1 MAEKKKATTKKT
13 ASKKEDTKKVAPVK
27 QEVKKQAPAAAAKAA
42 PAKAAAA
49 PAAKAVP
56 AKAAAAGSTTS
67 QGDSRIGVF
76 ICHCGTNIAGS
87 MDIDAVQEYAKSL
100 PNVAYVDNYKYMCSM
115 PGQSVINKAVKENKL
130 TGVVVAAC
138 SPRLHEPTFRTATKE
153 SGLNPFRFEM
163 ANIREQ
169 NSWVHMHDREG
180 STDKAK
186 DAVRI
191 AVAKAALLQDLHP
204 KSVPVEPTAMVVG
217 AGVAGMQS
225 ALDLAAA
232 GIKTYLIESDMSIGG
247 RMSQLDKTFPTLD
260 CSQCILTPKMVDVGR
275 SDKIELMTWSEV
287 HEVEGYIGNF
297 DVTIRKKARGVMTPK
312 EAEAKGIIGGGCN
325 GCGDCEA
332 VCPVIKPNDFEIGM
346 KPRKAIYINHPQVVP
361 LIYTID
367 FDACV
372 KCGLCVTACGPEK
385 RAIDLEMKDEFIKV
399 KVGTVILATGYDIFP
414 IENKLEWGYKKYE
427 NVISSL
433 EFERLICASGPTG
446 GHLVRPSDG
455 KTPMRVGFV
464 LCAGSRDNT
473 GNGKPYCSRFC
484 CMYSLKHAHQVIEKI
499 PGCIPYIFYMDIRSF
514 GKMYEEFYYR
524 IQDEGA
530 KFIRGRVANILEDPK
545 TKNLHVYTDD
555 TLLNRPIDME
565 VDMVVL
571 AAAVQ
576 PKADTNRTRKLFGVS
591 CSMDGWLLEA
601 HPKLNPCGTTTAGV
615 FLAGVCQGPKD
626 IPDTVASAEGAA
638 SAASI
643 PIHMGE
649 VELEPYFAMCIE
661 DKCAGCGMC
670 VNLCPYSALSLVE
683 KDGRTVM
690 QVTEAKCKGCGTCGG
705 FCPGGAIW
713 MQHFTTPQIVAQI
726 DAFLLGG
733 EQ

>member
-1 MAEKKKATTKKT
+1 MAEKKKTTPKKT
-13 ASKKEDTKKVAPVK
+13 DSKKQDVPVK
-27 QEVKKQAPAAAAKAA
+27 QESKAPVKATTAPSTVGTTTKQEA
-42 PAKAAAA
+42 
-49 PAAKAVP
+49 
-56 AKAAAAGSTTS
+56 
-67 QGDSRIGVF
+67 RIGVF

-87 MDIDAVQEYAKSL
+87 MDITAVQEYAKTI

-115 PGQSVINKAVKENKL
+115 PGQAVINKAIKENKL

-153 SGLNPFRFEM
+153 GGLNPFRFEM

-169 NSWVHMHDREG
+169 NSWVHMHDQEG
-180 STDKAK
+180 STAKAK
-186 DAVRI
+186 DAIRI
-191 AVAKAALLQDLHP
+191 AVAKASLLQDLFP
-204 KSVPVEPTAMVVG
+204 KAVPVEKAAMVVG
-217 AGVAGMQS
+217 AGVAGMQA
-225 ALDLAAA
+225 ALDLANA
-232 GIKTYLIESDMSIGG
+232 GIKTYLIESAPSIGG

-275 SDKIELMTWSEV
+275 APNIELMTWSEV
-287 HEVEGYIGNF
+287 DAVEGYIGNF
-297 DVTIRKKARGVMTPK
+297 DVTIRKKARGVLTPI
-312 EAEAKGIIGGGCN
+312 EAEARGIVGGGCN
-325 GCGDCEA
+325 GCGDCEV
-332 VCPVIKPNDFEIGM
+332 VCPVIKPNEFEVGM
-346 KPRKAIYINHPQVVP
+346 KPRRAIYINHPQVVP

-367 FDACV
+367 WNSCI

-385 RAIDLEMKDEFIKV
+385 KAIDLEQKDEFVKV
-399 KVGTVILATGYDIFP
+399 KVGTAILATGFDIFP
-414 IENKLEWGYKKYE
+414 VEKKTEWGYKKYE
-427 NVISSL
+427 NVITSL

-455 KTPMRVGFV
+455 ETPKRVAFV
-464 LCAGSRDNT
+464 LCAASRDNT

-484 CMYSLKHAHQVIEKI
+484 CMYSLKHAHQIIEKI
-499 PGCIPYIFYMDIRSF
+499 PGCIPYLFYMDIRSF

-524 IQDEGA
+524 IQDEGG
-530 KFIRGRVANILEDPK
+530 KFIRGRVANILEDPV
-545 TKNLHVYTDD
+545 TKNLHVHADD
-555 TLLNRPIDME
+555 TLLDRP
-565 VDMVVL
+565 VDMDVDLVVL

-576 PKADTNRTRKLFGVS
+576 PMEDTNRTRKLFGVS

-643 PIHMGE
+643 PIHKGE
-649 VELEPYFAMCIE
+649 VELEPYFATCIDE
-661 DKCAGCGMC
+661 RCAGCGMC
-670 VNLCPYSALSLVE
+670 IDLCPYSALSLVE

-690 QVTEAKCKGCGTCGG
+690 EVTEAKCKGCGTCGG

-713 MQHFTTPQIVAQI
+713 MNHFATPQIVAQI

>member
-1 MAEKKKATTKKT
+1 MAEKKTKKAT
-13 ASKKEDTKKVAPVK
+13 AKKETK
-27 QEVKKQAPAAAAKAA
+27 QEAPAQASSFAPDAKSA
-42 PAKAAAA
+42 
-49 PAAKAVP
+49 
-56 AKAAAAGSTTS
+56 
-67 QGDSRIGVF
+67 RIGVF
-76 ICHCGTNIAGS
+76 VCHCGTNIAGS
-87 MDIDAVQEYAKSL
+87 IDIEGVQNYARTL
-100 PNVAYVDNYKYMCSM
+100 PNVAFVDNYQYMCST
-115 PGQSVINKAVKENKL
+115 PGQKKIEDAIKEHNL

-153 SGLNPFRFEM
+153 GGLNPFRFEM

-180 STDKAK
+180 ATSKAK

-191 AVAKAALLQDLHP
+191 AVAKAALLQDLIP
-204 KSVPVEPTAMVVG
+204 KKVPVEKAAMVVG
-217 AGVAGMQS
+217 AGVAGMQA
-225 ALDLAAA
+225 ALDLANA
-232 GIKTYLIESDMSIGG
+232 GIKTYLIEKSPTIGG

-275 SDKIELMTWSEV
+275 NPNIELMTCAEV
-287 HEVEGYIGNF
+287 DAVEGYIGNF
-297 DVTIRKKARGVMTPK
+297 DITVRRKARGVMTPV
-312 EAEAKGIIGGGCN
+312 EAEAKGIVGGGCN

-332 VCPVIKPNDFEIGM
+332 VCPVIKPNPFEMNM
-346 KPRKAIYINHPQVVP
+346 KPRKAIYIYHPQVVP

-367 FDACV
+367 WDSCI
-372 KCGLCVTACGPEK
+372 KCGLCVTACGEK
-385 RAIDLEMKDEFIKV
+385 KAIDLEMQDELVKL
-399 KVGTVILATGYDIFP
+399 KVGTAILATGYELFP
-414 IENKLEWGYKKYE
+414 IEKKDEWGYQKFE
-427 NVISSL
+427 NVVTSL

-455 KTPMRVGFV
+455 KTPKKVAFL

-473 GNGKPYCSRFC
+473 GVGKPYCSRFC
-484 CMYSLKHAHQVIEKI
+484 CMYSIKHAHQIIEKI
-499 PGCIPYIFYMDIRSF
+499 PGVQPYLFYMDIRSF

-530 KFIRGRVANILEDPK
+530 KFIRGRVSNVLEDAE
-545 TKNLHVYTDD
+545 TKNLYVMADD
-555 TLLNRPIDME
+555 TLLDRPMKLE

-576 PKADTNRTRKLFGVS
+576 PTSGVDTVRKMFGVS
-591 CSMDGWLLEA
+591 CSQDGWMLEA

-615 FLAGVCQGPKD
+615 YLAGVCQGPKD
-626 IPDTVASAEGAA
+626 IPDTVAQAEGAA

-649 VELEPYFAMCIE
+649 VELEPYFAQCIE
-661 DKCAGCGMC
+661 EKCAGCGMC

-683 KDGRTVM
+683 KEDGRKVM
-690 QVTEAKCKGCGTCGG
+690 KVTEAKCKGCGTCGG

-713 MQHFTTPQIVAQI
+713 MQHFATPQIVAQI
-726 DAFLLGG
+726 DAFLTGG
-733 EQ
+733 EE

>member
-1 MAEKKKATTKKT
+1 MAEKKKTTTTKKT
-13 ASKKEDTKKVAPVK
+13 VTKKPITKKAAPVK
-27 QEVKKQAPAAAAKAA
+27 QDIKKQAPAAK
-42 PAKAAAA
+42 
-49 PAAKAVP
+49 PAAKP
-56 AKAAAAGSTTS
+56 AATGSTT
-67 QGDSRIGVF
+67 QQKPRVGVF

-87 MDIDAVQEYAKSL
+87 MDLMAVQEYSKTI
-100 PNVAYVDNYKYMCSM
+100 PGVAHVDNYQYMCST
-115 PGQSVINKAVKENKL
+115 PGQGKIEKAIKDHKL
-130 TGVVVAAC
+130 TGIVVAAC
-138 SPRLHEPTFRTATKE
+138 TPRLHEPTFRTATKE
-153 SGLNPFRFEM
+153 GGLNPFRFEM
-163 ANIREQ
+163 ANIRDQ
-169 NSWVHMHDREG
+169 NSWVHMHDQVG
-180 STDKAK
+180 STEKAK

-191 AVAKAALLQDLHP
+191 AVAKAALLQDLYP
-204 KSVPVEPTAMVVG
+204 KSVPVEKAAMVVG
-217 AGVAGMQS
+217 AGVAGMQA

-232 GIKTYLIESDMSIGG
+232 GIKTYLIEADTSIGG

-275 SDKIELMTWSEV
+275 DTNIELYTYSEV
-287 HEVEGYIGNF
+287 NAVEGYIGNF
-297 DVTIRKKARGVMTPK
+297 DVTIRKKARGVLTPK
-312 EAEAKGIIGGGCN
+312 EAEARGLVGGGCN
-325 GCGDCEA
+325 GCGDCDA
-332 VCPVIKPNDFEIGM
+332 VCPVVKPNAFEMGM

-367 FDACV
+367 FDSCI

-385 RAIDLEMKDEFIKV
+385 RAIDLESKDEFVKV
-399 KVGTVILATGYDIFP
+399 KVGTAILATGYELFP
-414 IENKLEWGYKKYE
+414 IEKKEEWGYKRFE
-427 NVISSL
+427 NVITGL

-455 KTPMRVGFV
+455 QTPKKVAFV

-473 GNGKPYCSRFC
+473 GSGKPYCSRFC
-484 CMYSLKHAHQVIEKI
+484 CMYSLKHAHQIIEKI
-499 PGCIPYIFYMDIRSF
+499 PGCTPYLFYMDIRSF

-530 KFIRGRVANILEDPK
+530 KFIRGRVANILEDSK
-545 TKNLHVYTDD
+545 SKNLHVMTDD
-555 TLLNRPIDME
+555 TLLDRPVDME
-565 VDMVVL
+565 VDLVVL
-571 AAAVQ
+571 ASAVQ
-576 PKADTNRTRKLFGVS
+576 PSADTNRTRKLFGVS

-643 PIHMGE
+643 PIHKGE
-649 VELEPYFAMCIE
+649 VELEPYFATCIDE
-661 DKCAGCGMC
+661 KCAGCGMC
-670 VNLCPYSALSLVE
+670 VNLCPYSALALVE

-690 QVTEAKCKGCGTCGG
+690 EVTEAKCKGCGTCGG

-713 MQHFTTPQIVAQI
+713 MNHFTTPQIVAQI

>member
-1 MAEKKKATTKKT
+1 MAEKKKTTTKKT
-13 ASKKEDTKKVAPVK
+13 ETKKEAKHEAPAK
-27 QEVKKQAPAAAAKAA
+27 QEVKTQAPA
-42 PAKAAAA
+42 AKAAAA
-49 PAAKAVP
+49 PVKTGPSEKPRV
-56 AKAAAAGSTTS
+56 
-67 QGDSRIGVF
+67 GVF

-87 MDIDAVQEYAKSL
+87 MDIEAVGEYAKTI

-115 PGQSVINKAVKENKL
+115 PGQAVINKAIKDNKL

-153 SGLNPFRFEM
+153 GGLNPFRFEM

-169 NSWVHMHDREG
+169 NSWVHMHDQEG
-180 STDKAK
+180 STEKAK
-186 DAVRI
+186 DAIRI
-191 AVAKAALLQDLHP
+191 AVAKASLLQDLFP
-204 KSVPVEPTAMVVG
+204 KAVPVEHAAMVVG
-217 AGVAGMQS
+217 AGVAGMQA
-225 ALDLAAA
+225 ALDLANA
-232 GIKTYLIESDMSIGG
+232 GIKTYLIESSPTIGG

-275 SDKIELMTWSEV
+275 ASNIELMTYSEV
-287 HEVEGYIGNF
+287 DAVEGYIGNF
-297 DVTIRKKARGVMTPK
+297 DVTIRKKARGVLTPA
-312 EAEAKGIIGGGCN
+312 EAEARGIVGGGCN
-325 GCGDCEA
+325 GCGDCEP
-332 VCPVIKPNDFEIGM
+332 VCPVIKPNEFEVGM
-346 KPRKAIYINHPQVVP
+346 KPRKAIYISHPQVVP

-367 FDACV
+367 WDSCI

-385 RAIDLEMKDEFIKV
+385 KAVDLEAKDEFVKV
-399 KVGTVILATGYDIFP
+399 KVGTAILATGYDMFP
-414 IENKLEWGYKKYE
+414 VEVKTEWGYKKYE

-433 EFERLICASGPTG
+433 EFERLICASGPTS

-455 KTPMRVGFV
+455 ETPKRVAFV

-484 CMYSLKHAHQVIEKI
+484 CMYSLKHAHQIYEKI
-499 PGCIPYIFYMDIRSF
+499 PGVQAYLFYMDIRSF

-545 TKNLHVYTDD
+545 TKNLHVHTDD
-555 TLLNRPIDME
+555 TLLNRPVDME
-565 VDMVVL
+565 VDLVVL

-643 PIHMGE
+643 PIHKGE
-649 VELEPYFAMCIE
+649 VELEPYFAMCIDE
-661 DKCAGCGMC
+661 RCAGCGMC
-670 VNLCPYSALSLVE
+670 ISLCPYSALALVE
-683 KDGRTVM
+683 KEGRTVM
-690 QVTEAKCKGCGTCGG
+690 EVTEAKCKGCGTCGG

-713 MQHFTTPQIVAQI
+713 MNHFATPQIVAQI

>member
-1 MAEKKKATTKKT
+1 MVEKKKTTTKKT
-13 ASKKEDTKKVAPVK
+13 ETKKQDTKKVAPVK
-27 QEVKKQAPAAAAKAA
+27 QEAKKQAPAAT
-42 PAKAAAA
+42 
-49 PAAKAVP
+49 
-56 AKAAAAGSTTS
+56 GSTT
-67 QGDSRIGVF
+67 QQKARVGVF

-87 MDIDAVQEYAKSL
+87 MDIPTVEAYAKTI

-115 PGQSVINKAVKENKL
+115 PGQAVINKAIHDNKL

-153 SGLNPFRFEM
+153 GGLNPFRFEM

-169 NSWVHMHDREG
+169 NSWVHMHDQEG

-186 DAVRI
+186 DAIRI
-191 AVAKAALLQDLHP
+191 AVAKAALLQDLFP
-204 KSVPVEPTAMVVG
+204 KAVPVEKAAMVVG
-217 AGVAGMQS
+217 AGVAGMQA

-232 GIKTYLIESDMSIGG
+232 GIKTYLIESDTSIGG

-275 SDKIELMTWSEV
+275 ESNIELYTWSEV
-287 HEVEGYIGNF
+287 DNVEGYIGNF
-297 DVTIRKKARGVMTPK
+297 DVTIRKKARGVLTPK
-312 EAEAKGIIGGGCN
+312 EAEAKGIVGGGCN
-325 GCGDCEA
+325 GCGDCETI
-332 VCPVIKPNDFEIGM
+332 CPVIKPNEFEMGM

-361 LIYTID
+361 LLYTID
-367 FDACV
+367 FNACV

-385 RAIDLEMKDEFIKV
+385 KAIDLESKDEFVKV
-399 KVGTVILATGYDIFP
+399 KVGTAILATGYELFP
-414 IENKLEWGYKKYE
+414 IEKKEEWGYKRFE
-427 NVISSL
+427 NVITGL

-455 KTPMRVGFV
+455 QTPKKVGFV

-473 GNGKPYCSRFC
+473 GIGKPYCSRFC
-484 CMYSLKHAHQVIEKI
+484 CMYSLKHAHQIIEKI
-499 PGCIPYIFYMDIRSF
+499 PGCTPYLFYMDIRSF
-514 GKMYEEFYYR
+514 GKAYEEFYYR

-530 KFIRGRVANILEDPK
+530 KFIRGRVANILEDAK
-545 TKNLHVYTDD
+545 TGNLHVMTDD
-555 TLLNRPIDME
+555 TLLNRPIDLEM
-565 VDMVVL
+565 DMVVL
-571 AAAVQ
+571 ASAVQ
-576 PKADTNRTRKLFGVS
+576 PSADTNRTRKLFGVS
-591 CSMDGWLLEA
+591 CSSDGWLLEA

-643 PIHMGE
+643 PIHKGQ
-649 VELEPYFAMCIE
+649 VELEPYFASCIE
-661 DKCAGCGMC
+661 EKCAGCGMC
-670 VNLCPYSALSLVE
+670 VNLCPYSALALVE

-690 QVTEAKCKGCGTCGG
+690 EVTEAKCKGCGTCGG

-713 MQHFTTPQIVAQI
+713 MNHFATPQIVAQI
-726 DAFLLGG
+726 HAFITGG

>member
-1 MAEKKKATTKKT
+1 MAERKTKKET
-13 ASKKEDTKKVAPVK
+13 ASTKDTTAAVTK
-27 QEVKKQAPAAAAKAA
+27 QA
-42 PAKAAAA
+42 PAKAAIGEQ
-49 PAAKAVP
+49 PKKAKEA
-56 AKAAAAGSTTS
+56 
-67 QGDSRIGVF
+67 RIGVF

-87 MDIDAVQEYAKSL
+87 MDIDAVQDYAKTV

-115 PGQSVINKAVKENKL
+115 PGQSVIDKAIKEQKL

-153 SGLNPFRFEM
+153 GGLNPFRFEM

-169 NSWVHMHDREG
+169 NSWVHMHDQEG
-180 STDKAK
+180 ATDKAK

-191 AVAKAALLQDLHP
+191 AVAKASLLEDLFP
-204 KSVPVEPTAMVVG
+204 KNVPVEKAAMVVG
-217 AGVAGMQS
+217 AGVAGMQA
-225 ALDLAAA
+225 ALDLANA
-232 GIKTYLIESDMSIGG
+232 GIKTYLIEKSPTIGG

-275 SDKIELMTWSEV
+275 SENIELMTYSEV
-287 HEVEGYIGNF
+287 EAVEGYIGNF
-297 DVTIRKKARGVMTPK
+297 DVTIRKKARGVLTPA
-312 EAEAKGIIGGGCN
+312 EAEAKGLVGGGCN

-332 VCPVIKPNDFEIGM
+332 VCPVVQPNTFEEGM
-346 KPRKAIYINHPQVVP
+346 KPRKAIYIQHPQVVP

-367 FDACV
+367 KESCIKCDLCV
-372 KCGLCVTACGPEK
+372 KICGDVK
-385 RAIDLEMKDEFIKV
+385 RAIELNQEDEFVKV
-399 KVGTVILATGYDIFP
+399 KVGTAILAVGYDIFP
-414 IENKLEWGYKKYE
+414 VENKTEWGYKRYE
-427 NVISSL
+427 NVITSL

-446 GHLVRPSDG
+446 GHMVRPSDG
-455 KTPMRVGFV
+455 VAPKKVAFL

-484 CMYSLKHAHQVIEKI
+484 CMYSLKHAHQLIEKM
-499 PGCIPYIFYMDIRSF
+499 PGCQPYIFYMDIRSF

-530 KFIRGRVANILEDPK
+530 KFIRGRVSNILEDPVS
-545 TKNLHVYTDD
+545 KNLMVFADD
-555 TLLNRPIDME
+555 TLLDRPMKLE
-565 VDMVVL
+565 VDLVVL
-571 AAAVQ
+571 AAAIQ
-576 PKADTNRTRKLFGVS
+576 PAADTNRTRKLFGVS

-615 FLAGVCQGPKD
+615 FLAGACQAPKD

-643 PIHMGE
+643 PIHVGH
-649 VELEPYFAMCIE
+649 VELEPYFAQCIE
-661 DKCAGCGMC
+661 EKCAGCGMC
-670 VNLCPYSALSLVE
+670 VNLCPYTALALIE
-683 KDGRTVM
+683 KDGRKVM

-713 MQHFTTPQIVAQI
+713 MNHFATPQIIAQI

>member
-1 MAEKKKATTKKT
+1 MAERKTKKET
-13 ASKKEDTKKVAPVK
+13 APKKETTAA
-27 QEVKKQAPAAAAKAA
+27 VKKQAPAKAA
-42 PAKAAAA
+42 IGEQ
-49 PAAKAVP
+49 PAAKK
-56 AKAAAAGSTTS
+56 KA
-67 QGDSRIGVF
+67 RIGVF

-87 MDIDAVQEYAKSL
+87 MDINAVQEYSKTID
-100 PNVAYVDNYKYMCSM
+100 NVAYVDNYKYMCSM
-115 PGQSVINKAVKENKL
+115 PGQSVIDKAIKDQNL
-130 TGVVVAAC
+130 TGIVVAAC

-153 SGLNPFRFEM
+153 GGLNPFKFEM

-169 NSWVHMHDREG
+169 NSWVHMHDQDGATE
-180 STDKAK
+180 KAK
-186 DAVRI
+186 DAIRI
-191 AVAKAALLQDLHP
+191 AVAKASLLEDLFP
-204 KSVPVEPTAMVVG
+204 KSVPVEKAAMVVG
-217 AGVAGMQS
+217 AGVAGMQA
-225 ALDLAAA
+225 ALDLANA
-232 GIKTYLIESDMSIGG
+232 GIKTYLIEKTPTIGG

-275 SDKIELMTWSEV
+275 SENIELMTYSEV
-287 HEVEGYIGNF
+287 ESVEGYIGNF
-297 DVTIRKKARGVMTPK
+297 DVTIRKKARGVLTPA
-312 EAEAKGIIGGGCN
+312 EAEARGLVGGGCN

-332 VCPVIKPNDFEIGM
+332 VCPVVQPNTFEEGM
-346 KPRKAIYINHPQVVP
+346 KPRKAIYIQHPQVVP

-367 FDACV
+367 KESCIKCDLCV
-372 KCGLCVTACGPEK
+372 KICGDEK
-385 RAIDLEMKDEFIKV
+385 RAIDLNQEDEFVKV
-399 KVGTVILATGYDIFP
+399 KVGTAVLAVGYDIFP
-414 IENKLEWGYKKYE
+414 IENKTEWGYKRFE
-427 NVISSL
+427 NVITSL

-446 GHLVRPSDG
+446 GHMVRPSDG
-455 KTPMRVGFV
+455 VAPKKVAFL

-484 CMYSLKHAHQVIEKI
+484 CMYSLKHAHQLIEKM
-499 PGCIPYIFYMDIRSF
+499 PGCQPYIFYMDIRSF

-530 KFIRGRVANILEDPK
+530 KFIRGRVSNILEDPVS
-545 TKNLHVYTDD
+545 KNLMVFADD
-555 TLLNRPIDME
+555 TLLDRPMKLE
-565 VDMVVL
+565 VDLVVL

-576 PKADTNRTRKLFGVS
+576 PSADTNRTRKLFGVS

-615 FLAGVCQGPKD
+615 FLAGACQGPKD

-643 PIHMGE
+643 PIHMGH
-649 VELEPYFAMCIE
+649 VELEPYFAQCIE

-670 VNLCPYSALSLVE
+670 VNLCPYTALALVE
-683 KDGRTVM
+683 KDGRKVM

-713 MQHFTTPQIVAQI
+713 MNHFATPQIIAQI